1 MAQHPN
7 EIARRLHK
15 IEGQISGIRRMYE
28 EGRACIDV
36 LDQIS
41 AARAGLKAAGLAVLD
56 EHVDGCLAPS
66 GTSSVGADGNTATAL
81 AAIRRWIR
89 SV

>member
-28 EGRACIDV
+28 EGRPCIDI

-56 EHVDGCLAPS
+56 EHVDGCLTPS
-66 GTSSVGADGNTATAL
+66 RTSATARGDNTATAL
-81 AAIRRWIR
+81 AAIRRWVR